1 MGRESIGKIRWPTGP
16 PSIGNW
22 TFSMRSWPPNRKSL
36 SPTKSTFPRRG
47 RTPSFSQR
55 SYPNRI
61 VRFISSRPS
70 RARGCGRWCK
80 GLPCISRKP
89 CAPRKKPVT
98 QRDHKKSIL
107 RRARRVVVKIGS
119 QILSSATGIEEAR
132 LEALVSD
139 LAALHDQ
146 GKEIVVVS
154 SGAVAAGMARLGRR
168 ERPQSIPE
176 KQALAAVGQIR
187 LMALYERAFAK
198 FGKNVAQVL
207 LTHDDLANRHRYLN
221 AKHTF
226 QMLLAYSIIS
236 IVNENDTVA
245 VEEMK
250 FGDNDHLSA
259 LVATLLEADLL
270 VIFSDV
276 VGVYD
281 RDPRLNPDAELIPLI
296 TDSKGLSQTIG
307 GKSQSPFG
315 TGGIATKLD
324 AAETAA
330 AGGIPTIIA
339 SGLQGGVLEHV
350 FDEKEQIGT
359 LILPEDNRLASRKHW
374 IAFNLKPAGEIVVDQ
389 GAHDAVVLKGKSLL
403 PSGLKDIRGSFGVGE
418 CVRCLDLEG
427 REFARGLVNYSA
439 QELNQI
445 KGLHTSKIEK
455 MLGYKAYDEIIH
467 RDDLVLMH
475 EGNRQ

>member
-1 MGRESIGKIRWPTGP
+1 M
-16 PSIGNW
+16 
-22 TFSMRSWPPNRKSL
+22 
-36 SPTKSTFPRRG
+36 
-47 RTPSFSQR
+47 
-55 SYPNRI
+55 
-61 VRFISSRPS
+61 
-70 RARGCGRWCK
+70 
-80 GLPCISRKP
+80 
-89 CAPRKKPVT
+89 T

-176 KQALAAVGQIR
+176 KQALAAVGQIK

-207 LTHDDLANRHRYLN
+207 LTHEDLANRQRYLN

-226 QMLLAYSIIS
+226 QMLLASSIIS

-270 VIFSDV
+270 VILSDV
-276 VGVYD
+276 AGVYD
-281 RDPRLNPDAELIPLI
+281 RDPRSNPDAVLVPLI
-296 TDSKGLSQTIG
+296 QDTKGIRSKVIGSSLSV
-307 GKSQSPFG
+307 FG
-315 TGGIATKLD
+315 TGGMATKIA
-324 AAETAA
+324 AAEEAA
-330 AGGIPTIIA
+330 VAGIPTVIT
-339 SGLQGGVLEHV
+339 SGLLPGSIPRV
-350 FDEKEQIGT
+350 FDPKDEVGT
-359 LILPEDNRLASRKHW
+359 IILPESNRLTNRKHW
-374 IAFNLKPAGEIVVDQ
+374 IAFNLKPAGEIVVDS
-389 GAHDAVVLKGKSLL
+389 GAHEALVQKKTSLL
-403 PSGLKDIRGSFGVGE
+403 PSGVREVRGAFGVGE
-418 CVRCLDLEG
+418 CVRCLDLDG
-427 REFARGLVNYSA
+427 REFARGLINYSA
-439 QELNQI
+439 MELNQI
-445 KGLHTSKIEK
+445 KGLHTSRIEQA
-455 MLGYKAYDEIIH
+455 LGYKPFDEIIH
-467 RDDLVLMH
+467 RDDLVLL
-475 EGNRQ
+475 